1 MVKLQRSGSR
11 RGYAWLSTYYAKACR
26 VSPGFRKLS
35 RRIMYQVTARLIPHR
50 EWRFMNYG
58 FASLA
63 SDCDSLVLDAVD
75 EADRYCIQLYD
86 HVAGAVY
93 LQGTEALEV
102 GSGRGGGSYFVN
114 RYLGAAQV
122 VGLDYSEHAVSLC
135 RQAYDLPGLRFVHGD
150 AEDLPFDDVS
160 FDALVNVESS
170 HCYGSMSRF
179 LAEVVRVLRPGGHFL
194 FADFRRNKDLQLLDR
209 QFDES
214 GLRTLVRQD
223 ITPNVVAAI
232 EMDNVRKLRQIQ
244 RAVPRWL
251 SGLMAEFAGAPGS
264 RIYDDFTSGAT
275 NYVSYVL
282 RKAAL

>member
-1 MVKLQRSGSR
+1 MAQLQRSGSG
-11 RGYAWLSTYYAKACR
+11 RGRLWLSTLYVKACK
-26 VSPGFRKLS
+26 VSPRFRKLS
-35 RRIMYQVTARLIPHR
+35 RRMMYQVMARLIPHR

-63 SDCDSLVLDAVD
+63 ADCDALALCAGD

-86 HVAGAVY
+86 HVAGAVE
-93 LQGTEALEV
+93 LQGLEALEV
-102 GSGRGGGSYFVN
+102 GSGRGGGSYFVT
-114 RYLGAAQV
+114 RYLGSAQV
-122 VGLDYSEHAVSLC
+122 VGLDYSEHAISLC
-135 RQAYDLPGLRFVHGD
+135 RHAYDLPGLRFVHGD

-232 EMDNVRKLRQIQ
+232 EMDNERKLGQI
-244 RAVPRWL
+244 RGAAPRWL
-251 SGLMAEFAGAPGS
+251 RGVMAEFAGAPGS